1 MLDHHFR
8 YLFIIISQNTS
19 SHTMLIFGYPMT
31 LMINIIGIMSMI
43 YCQFLIVL
51 W

>member
-1 MLDHHFR
+1 
-8 YLFIIISQNTS
+8 
-19 SHTMLIFGYPMT
+19 MLIFEYPMT
-31 LMINIIGIMSMI
+31 LMINIIDIMLMI